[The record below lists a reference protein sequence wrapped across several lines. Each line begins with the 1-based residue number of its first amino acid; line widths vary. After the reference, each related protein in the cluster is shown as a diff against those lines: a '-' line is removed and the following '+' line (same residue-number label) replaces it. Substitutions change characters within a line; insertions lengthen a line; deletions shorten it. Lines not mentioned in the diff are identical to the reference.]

1 MPQVSAI
8 VPVFNAER
16 FLAQA
21 LDSALAQTLRDIEI
35 IVVDDGSTDA
45 SAAIADRYAARWP
58 NLYVIHQH
66 NQGLV
71 AARNAGLAAARGD
84 YFALLDA
91 DDIWLPCH
99 LAACLEAFVRRP
111 DVALVHA
118 NVERIDADGKSLGR
132 SRRHWD
138 QVGADA
144 FLAIFLRHEHVC
156 CPTAVFRR
164 AAIDR
169 VGAFDPRFNRLGC
182 EDRDLWL
189 RIASVAKVVFIDAV
203 HARYRLHPGN
213 MSIRYD
219 NMLLARM
226 RLVDKFASTQ
236 QGRRLRRPAVAAVH
250 CNLGDEL
257 IDAQRRRAAFVA
269 YAQAAAVLPMEARA
283 WRGMLRSVFKRHL
296 TAVRP
301 RAKTECPPAA

>member
-1 MPQVSAI
+1 
-8 VPVFNAER
+8 VFNAER

-21 LDSALAQTLRDIEI
+21 LDSALAQTSRDIEI

-45 SAAIADRYAARWP
+45 SAAIADHYAASYP
-58 NLYVIHQH
+58 NLHVIHQR

-71 AARNAGLAAARGD
+71 AARNAGLAAASAD

-99 LAACLEAFVRRP
+99 LAACLEAFARRP
-111 DVALVHA
+111 DAALVHA
-118 NVERIDADGKSLGR
+118 DVERIDADGASLGR
-132 SRRHWD
+132 SRRHWH
-138 QVGADA
+138 QVGDDA

-169 VGAFDPRFNRLGC
+169 VGAFDLRFNRLGC

-189 RIASVAKVVFIDAV
+189 RIASVAKIIFINAV
-203 HARYRLHPGN
+203 HARYRVHAGN

-236 QGRRLRRPAVAAVH
+236 QGKRLRRPAVAAVH

-257 IDAQRRRAAFVA
+257 IDARRRRGGVA
-269 YAQAAAVLPMEARA
+269 PYAQAAAVRPIEARA

-296 TAVRP
+296 PAVR
-301 RAKTECPPAA
+301 